1 MFLVRTLRNACCDG
15 RDAGCCAGCCGREC
29 IVVVVVVV
37 VAALLMLD
45 IAVIHVAVGAS

>member
-1 MFLVRTLRNACCDG
+1 VAG
-15 RDAGCCAGCCGREC
+15 RRAGRRGRGC
-29 IVVVVVVV
+29 IIVVVVV